1 MALVLRILIFDIRIN
16 ILLAIRLDNVARII
30 SDPDLSRCV
39 SSMSLV
45 EDLRADLRAC
55 RMSSSV
61 AATLAGDDV
70 ALGLAKFSDGGS
82 AARHNASVVDG
93 ILADALSPLLVAAVV
108 ASRVRHGA
116 LLARLRNHASV
127 LGR

>member
-1 MALVLRILIFDIRIN
+1 MTLVLRILIFDIRIN

-30 SDPDLSRCV
+30 SYIDLSRCV
-39 SSMSLV
+39 CSMSLV

-55 RMSSSV
+55 RVSSSV

-70 ALGLAKFSDGGS
+70 ALGLAKFSYGGS
-82 AARHNASVVDG
+82 AARHDASVVDS
-93 ILADALSPLLVAAVV
+93 ILTDALSPLLVAAVV
-108 ASRVRHGA
+108 ASGVRHGA

>member
-1 MALVLRILIFDIRIN
+1 MTLVLRVLIFDIGVD

-30 SDPDLSRCV
+30 SYIDLSRCV
-39 SSMSLV
+39 RSMSLV

-55 RMSSSV
+55 RVSSSV
-61 AATLAGDDV
+61 AATLACDDV
-70 ALGLAKFSDGGS
+70 ALSLAKFSYGGS

>member
-30 SDPDLSRCV
+30 SYIDLSRCV
-39 SSMSLV
+39 RSMSLV

-61 AATLAGDDV
+61 AATLASDDV

-82 AARHNASVVDG
+82 AA
-93 ILADALSPLLVAAVV
+93 
-108 ASRVRHGA
+108 
-116 LLARLRNHASV
+116 
-127 LGR
+127 

>member
-30 SDPDLSRCV
+30 SDIDLSRCV

-55 RMSSSV
+55 RVSSSV
-61 AATLAGDDV
+61 AATLACDDV
-70 ALGLAKFSDGGS
+70 ALSLAKFSYGGS
-82 AARHNASVVDG
+82 AARHDACVVDS
-93 ILADALSPLLVAAVV
+93 ILTDALSPLLVAAVV
-108 ASRVRHGA
+108 ASSVRHGA
-116 LLARLRNHASV
+116 LLARLRNHASI